1 MLIEFKS
8 QLDAIDPRLWWVV
21 IALVVYGLVFA
32 WKKIHPASF
41 EKVPARFKALPAAI
55 LGAIMAATAAD
66 EIPKMLFDLVMGV
79 ISGVTAVGG
88 HEAGVRLL
96 TGKGS
101 GASKEPKNDKK
112 SPAGSG

>member
-1 MLIEFKS
+1 MLLEFKS
-8 QLDAIDPRLWWVV
+8 QLDAIDPRLWWLV

-32 WKKIHPASF
+32 WRKIHPASF
-41 EKVPARFKALPAAI
+41 DKIPARFKALPAAI
-55 LGAIMAATAAD
+55 LGAIMASTAAE
-66 EIPKMLFDLVMGV
+66 EIPKMLFDLVMGA

-101 GASKEPKNDKK
+101 GALKDLKKDAK
-112 SPAGSG
+112 SPADSG